1 MKSILGI
8 GVFGVFLALCGCRT
22 TQDVLRDYNGEFQR
36 GVYQR
41 GAKETAEL
49 AEGGGGDEL
58 LWHLLSGSAYRLS
71 GNPEQAFR
79 HMEAADHC
87 YGAND
92 TKGVFSRG
100 ASSSWAMMVNDTVFA
115 YDGGGVDRVFTCL
128 YKAIDFLD
136 QGNPSQARV
145 DLNRAGQYQRNWLF
159 DRRKEIEDARKR
171 FDSDAQRYA
180 KSQSTASST
189 ASGSSAIVS
198 SALSDASLRNQFIQH
213 CGFDPMT
220 DGDVEAIAS
229 TKGYMNPYALHVE
242 GVFRWLNGD
251 SDRNELRDAASCLP
265 RSAMAKRDASER
277 RASKVPRD
285 QVWVYIEDGLCPER
299 GEWRCDLPLYFI
311 PGARD
316 YLPYVA
322 MAFPTLQTRAVASD
336 YWRVEDKAPELICDV
351 DSLVRTEY
359 DIYMKGA
366 VTREITRTVIRA
378 GMEIA
383 LGILAEKHRKQ
394 NDYWAYKLGQ
404 VAVAV
409 WAASCTRADTRSW
422 VSLPKRVFAVRIDR
436 PESGRMVVR
445 AAGETVTIELPRG
458 NSMVF
463 LRKPGPTAS
472 TIVKKYTAR

>member
-1 MKSILGI
+1 MKRILGI
-8 GVFGVFLALCGCRT
+8 GVVGVLFALCGCRT
-22 TQDVLRDYNGEFQR
+22 TEEILRDYNSEFQR
-36 GVYQR
+36 GIYQR
-41 GAKETAEL
+41 GASETSEL
-49 AEGGGGDEL
+49 AASGGGDEL
-58 LWHLLSGSAYRLS
+58 LWHLLAGSAYRLS
-71 GNPEQAFR
+71 GEHEQAFR

-136 QGNPSQARV
+136 QNNPSQARI

-159 DRRKEIEDARKR
+159 DRRKEIEAARKR

-180 KSQSTASST
+180 NSQRTTSST
-189 ASGSSAIVS
+189 ASGSNAIVS
-198 SALSDASLRNQFIQH
+198 SALSDATLRNQFIKN
-213 CGFDPMT
+213 CGFDPT
-220 DGDVEAIAS
+220 CDGDVEAIAS
-229 TKGYMNPYALHVE
+229 TKGYMNPYELHVE

-265 RSAMAKRDASER
+265 RSSMAKRDASER
-277 RASKVPRD
+277 RANKFPRD

-299 GEWRCDLPLYFI
+299 REWRCDLPLFLI

-322 MAFPTLQTRAVASD
+322 MAFPTLQKRSVASD
-336 YWRVEDKAPELICDV
+336 YWRVEDKTPEIICDV

-366 VTREITRTVIRA
+366 VTREISRTVIRA

-383 LGILAEKHRKQ
+383 LGILAEKHKSQ

-422 VSLPKRVFAVRIDR
+422 VSLPKRVFAARIDR
-436 PESGRMVVR
+436 PESGLVTVR
-445 AAGETVTIELPRG
+445 AAGETVTISLPRG

-463 LRKPGPTAS
+463 LRKPGSTSP
-472 TIVKKYTAR
+472 TIVKKYTAK